1 MIVEPR
7 SQIPHPPIA
16 LIFPIQFIQF
26 GSNEIGTR
34 RLHILDGGLRGKDR
48 IVLYLIKQTRHLL
61 FLPLVQTSHRKSKK
75 TSITPASLRMHITSH
90 PIPDTHC
97 GS

>member
-61 FLPLVQTSHRKSKK
+61 FLPLVQTSH
-75 TSITPASLRMHITSH
+75 
-90 PIPDTHC
+90 
-97 GS
+97 